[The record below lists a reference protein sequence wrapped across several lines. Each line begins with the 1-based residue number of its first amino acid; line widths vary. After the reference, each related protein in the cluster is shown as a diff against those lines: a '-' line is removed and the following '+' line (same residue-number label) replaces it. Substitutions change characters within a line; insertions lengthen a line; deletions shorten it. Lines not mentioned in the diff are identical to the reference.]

1 MLLIGPRLPLTFQVT
16 ISVKKQA
23 EIPAWGKIGGESKT
37 EWTLFLSS
45 PLSMWRKPEV
55 IEKCSDYGSGI
66 GSVQ

>member
-37 EWTLFLSS
+37 EWTLS
-45 PLSMWRKPEV
+45 PRPLACDGNLK
-55 IEKCSDYGSGI
+55 
-66 GSVQ
+66 